1 MKQLFF
7 CLALVLFGF
16 SAEAKKVKFAVDM
29 YGQVLDTGGMHIAG
43 DFQTLAGYPGGDWQ
57 ANTTP
62 LTNEPNSTIYS
73 VVVDIPAFAKYEF
86 VYINGDQGYLQEF
99 VPVESRVNYN
109 FNANRWIYVDS
120 LSNDTQLIA
129 PVLYGGNAPLGM
141 YLLRFYVD
149 MQYVASIDPQGVHVN
164 GDFQNWVNPKYMVSF
179 DNIVYEYIAYID
191 TLDAALVSEY
201 IFMNGDQSIN
211 EETVPAPCATSNFNR
226 GTTVPHDTM
235 LGIVCYAACVDCASV
250 GVDEEL
256 AAQTEI
262 NVSPNPASDGFW
274 VSSSTAIAQIQ
285 LTDMTGRLVKTEKTP
300 LATTQRISRDEL
312 PQGIYLLQLTDVN
325 GNHFSSKI
333 IFQ

>member
-1 MKQLFF
+1 MKKIFF
-7 CLALVLFGF
+7 CFALVLLGF

-57 ANTTP
+57 PGTTP

-86 VYINGDQGYLQEF
+86 VYINGEFGYLQEF

-129 PVLYGGNAPLGM
+129 PVLFGGNAPLGM

-149 MQYVASIDPQGVHVN
+149 MQNVAAINPQGVHVN
-164 GDFQNWVNPKYMVSF
+164 GDFQNWTDPKYMISF

-191 TLDAALVSEY
+191 TINAALVTEY
-201 IFMNGDQSIN
+201 IFMNGDQPTD
-211 EETVPAPCATSNFNR
+211 EEIVPAPCATFNFNR
-226 GTTVPHDTM
+226 GTPVPLDTM
-235 LGIVCYAACVDCASV
+235 LGIVCFSACVDCASV
-250 GVDEEL
+250 GLEESL
-256 AAQTEI
+256 AMQTEI
-262 NVSPNPASDGFW
+262 MVQPNPATDVLW
-274 VSSSTAIAQIQ
+274 VSSSTSIAQIQ

-325 GNHFSSKI
+325 GNNFSRKI